1 MTMKSISRD
10 IPVTS
15 FGATAAVGGGGGDG
29 RRDGGGGDEA
39 MGVAVAHAIDSP
51 YRGGGG
57 GVAGSELSYTS
68 THVREEGRP
77 RPAACSDADRRSGVG
92 VRVRFRCWKLLE
104 RARRCR
110 ADRLR

>member
-15 FGATAAVGGGGGDG
+15 FDATAAVVGGGGGDG

-57 GVAGSELSYTS
+57 GGVAGSEL
-68 THVREEGRP
+68 H
-77 RPAACSDADRRSGVG
+77 
-92 VRVRFRCWKLLE
+92 
-104 RARRCR
+104 
-110 ADRLR
+110 